1 MKRLALVS
9 ALLVTLLFSASCTR
23 QIEINVNVAVR
34 HEGLETGKAGSAT
47 AAARASA
54 EKTEAAGTATDTA
67 ARKNQAGKRPVVAYV
82 TNGIASFWT
91 IAEAGAKAAG
101 KDFDAQVEVRMPT
114 SDSPIANQKRIL
126 EELLTM
132 GVDGIA
138 VSPIKPE
145 DQQDILNEV
154 GRRCHF
160 ITHDSDAPGTNRVAY
175 IGMSNYDAGR
185 TCGKLVKEALPD
197 GGNVMIFV
205 GRLDQLN
212 ARQRRQGVI
221 DELLDRPYDADRF
234 DSPDVGVLKNDKYA
248 ILDTRT
254 DNFDFGQARAVAED
268 AIVKYPDLH
277 CMVGLFAYNPPYML
291 EALKS
296 ANKAGK
302 IKLVAFDEADET
314 LQAIIDGHCEGTVV
328 QNPYMYGYDSVR
340 ILAALARGD
349 SSVLPPNGFLNIPER
364 VIRKDNV
371 QQFWD
376 ELKRLTGQG
385 DSSDKAADASTK

>member
-1 MKRLALVS
+1 MKRLAL
-9 ALLVTLLFSASCTR
+9 FSAVLLAYLASTSCTR
-23 QIEINVNVAVR
+23 QIDINVNVSVK
-34 HEGLETGKAGSAT
+34 HEGATTQAGSTPLRSAT
-47 AAARASA
+47 ETKKSDEVKSTVAKI
-54 EKTEAAGTATDTA
+54 EVLKPT
-67 ARKNQAGKRPVVAYV
+67 GKRPTVGYV

-91 IAEAGAKAAG
+91 IAEAGARAAG
-101 KDFDAQVEVRMPT
+101 KEFDAQVEVRMPT
-114 SDSPIANQKRIL
+114 SDSAIANQKRMI

-145 DQQDILNEV
+145 DQQDVLNEI
-154 GRRCHF
+154 GRKCSF
-160 ITHDSDAPGTNRVAY
+160 ITHDSDAPGTNRLAY
-175 IGMSNYDAGR
+175 IGMSNYEAGL
-185 TCGKLVKEALPD
+185 TCGKLVKEAIPD

-221 DELLDRPYDADRF
+221 DELLGRSHDPLRF
-234 DSPDVGVLKNDKYA
+234 DPPDAGALRGDKYT

-254 DNFDFGQARAVAED
+254 DNFDFGQAKAVAED

-291 EALKS
+291 EALKG
-296 ANKAGK
+296 ANKQGK

-314 LQAIIDGHCEGTVV
+314 LQAILDGYCTGTVV
-328 QNPYMYGYDSVR
+328 QNPYMYGYESVR

-349 SSVLPPNGFLNIPER
+349 QSVLPKDGFLNIRER
-364 VIRKDNV
+364 VIRKDNARE
-371 QQFWD
+371 FWD
-376 ELKRLTGQG
+376 ELNRLVG
-385 DSSDKAADASTK
+385 KKP